1 MIVLLSLTI
10 IYAIV
15 CAYTDLKDR
24 SMIFIPSLILAFI
37 FVIVNFVVIEDK
49 ICILINLVIFV
60 VVAIIFKKKKVWG
73 AGDSDYLILFS
84 QVVAYAFGN
93 DGIIKVLFME
103 CILIGVSLLISI
115 IVGLIECYLKDRKF
129 SGKYKAAA
137 LPGFSVTTIVLCVY
151 IGGL

>member
-24 SMIFIPSLILAFI
+24 SMIFIPSLVLAFV
-37 FVIVNFVVIEDK
+37 FVIVNFIVIEDK
-49 ICILINLVIFV
+49 ICVLLNLIIFI

-93 DGIIKVLFME
+93 DGILKVLFME
-103 CILIGVSLLISI
+103 CVLIGVSLLISI

-137 LPGFSVTTIVLCVY
+137 LPGFSVTTIILCVY

>member
-1 MIVLLSLTI
+1 MIVLLSLTL

-24 SMIFIPSLILAFI
+24 TMIFIPSLVLAFV
-37 FVIVNFVVIEDK
+37 FGIVNFVVIEDK
-49 ICILINLVIFV
+49 ICILVNLVIFLI
-60 VVAIIFKKKKVWG
+60 VAFVFKKKKGWG
-73 AGDSDYLILFS
+73 AGDSDYLILFR
-84 QVVAYAFGN
+84 QLVAYAFGN

-103 CILIGVSLLISI
+103 CILIGVSLGISI

-137 LPGFSVTTIVLCVY
+137 LPGFSVTTVILCLYV
-151 IGGL
+151 GGM